1 MSTTTTRTLSSHGRD
16 DLDSIKTSKEL
27 VGKCL
32 QLAQEAEKVTECP
45 LCLEPVRENV
55 QCRTGHIICKDC
67 RQKVDQCPSC
77 RSPYVGTKCFLVDEV
92 TQKLDS
98 VKISLKDLD
107 RSLNESNAAD
117 RVLEYRKLIKSLLGE
132 LANFLGKTSKC
143 LERLDD
149 FVHRRSWLQQQP
161 VQLDDDLFPALI
173 EQLNGI
179 RILMTGTL
187 DELETLKK

>member
-1 MSTTTTRTLSSHGRD
+1 MSSPLRTRSSYGRD
-16 DLDSIKTSKEL
+16 DSIKTSKEL

-77 RSPYVGTKCFLVDEV
+77 RGPYVGTKCFLVDEV
-92 TQKLDS
+92 TEKLDS
-98 VKISLKDLD
+98 VKISLEDLD
-107 RSLNESNAAD
+107 RSLNEPNSAD

-132 LANFLGKTSKC
+132 LADFLGKTSKC

-149 FVHRRSWLQQQP
+149 YVHRRSWSAQQQP
-161 VQLDDDLFPALI
+161 EQLDDDLFPALI